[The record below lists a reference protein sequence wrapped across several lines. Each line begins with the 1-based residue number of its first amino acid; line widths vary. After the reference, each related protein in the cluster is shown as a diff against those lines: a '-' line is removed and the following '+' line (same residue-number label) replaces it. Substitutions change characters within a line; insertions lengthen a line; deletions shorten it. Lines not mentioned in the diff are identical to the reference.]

1 MTDGAEIENEFEE
14 VEVPAVSEEN
24 DVIEGEELLRQDE
37 TDGEVIVSDALG
49 NKKKG
54 KAAQPTKNSAKPIK
68 KATKPAKKSKVM
80 KAALKKKGK
89 TLREDEMELNSLF
102 DEKIVVKADNF
113 FYCKDCPGFVTSAR
127 LLARTHAQSCGS
139 KKKQTG
145 RRPKRIS
152 CPDCGAFCEGKKGL
166 KKHYKV
172 SHVIT
177 SYSCSKC
184 VKTFKNRK
192 NYVRHLKIHDDR
204 TAVKCPFCPRT
215 FLKESYM
222 RRHMKRVHQNAMKP
236 KANTSVRD
244 NVDEDDVGTEV
255 NFEIEVQLE
264 EAKIGQEHSWQL
276 NVSFPASDKAR
287 SCSYGSFFNTLGFY
301 SKQDWN
307 DWVKI
312 SQILSLPLSA
322 GGHRDEF
329 ELAWNRDGKGKE
341 EIICIGTTSKPTLF
355 EGGEVEDVATISDI
369 NAGVSAQAG
378 TAADDGAQ
386 AGNAGVGSGQTGTAG
401 VDSALAGVD
410 SALDGVDSALAGN
423 DSALAGAGAAEPMDG
438 AGAAEPMDV
447 SGAAHEIDVDGKKNE
462 REIEDNKEEKDV
474 NDGVDGDGAGLKDS
488 KEPLLVICPHC
499 NEGGFKD
506 AWFLKRHVQRM
517 HLVPIKCEICQ
528 TVFIDK
534 YRYFNHTKECFFTC
548 PREGCTFRE
557 KRKSR
562 LEGHMRKHEREW

>member
-1 MTDGAEIENEFEE
+1 MGQAKVSIGVQGGVEKPDNEGDKIGEKEPELRPAEVVSLADQVPGEAEVVESEVMLENVFMEEGDEAVDKVQTGVTDGAEIENEFEE

-37 TDGEVIVSDALG
+37 TDGEVIVSDVLG

-177 SYSCSKC
+177 SYNCSKC

-236 KANTSVRD
+236 KANTSVR
-244 NVDEDDVGTEV
+244 
-255 NFEIEVQLE
+255 
-264 EAKIGQEHSWQL
+264 
-276 NVSFPASDKAR
+276 
-287 SCSYGSFFNTLGFY
+287 
-301 SKQDWN
+301 
-307 DWVKI
+307 
-312 SQILSLPLSA
+312 
-322 GGHRDEF
+322 
-329 ELAWNRDGKGKE
+329 
-341 EIICIGTTSKPTLF
+341 
-355 EGGEVEDVATISDI
+355 
-369 NAGVSAQAG
+369 
-378 TAADDGAQ
+378 
-386 AGNAGVGSGQTGTAG
+386 
-401 VDSALAGVD
+401 LAGVFGL
-410 SALDGVDSALAGN
+410 LDGGDFIAEVTEEQVFGLGQDSQEMKRNLF
-423 DSALAGAGAAEPMDG
+423 
-438 AGAAEPMDV
+438 
-447 SGAAHEIDVDGKKNE
+447 HW
-462 REIEDNKEEKDV
+462 
-474 NDGVDGDGAGLKDS
+474 LKS
-488 KEPLLVICPHC
+488 TSL
-499 NEGGFKD
+499 
-506 AWFLKRHVQRM
+506 
-517 HLVPIKCEICQ
+517 
-528 TVFIDK
+528 T
-534 YRYFNHTKECFFTC
+534 
-548 PREGCTFRE
+548 
-557 KRKSR
+557 
-562 LEGHMRKHEREW
+562 

>member
-1 MTDGAEIENEFEE
+1 M
-14 VEVPAVSEEN
+14 
-24 DVIEGEELLRQDE
+24 
-37 TDGEVIVSDALG
+37 
-49 NKKKG
+49 
-54 KAAQPTKNSAKPIK
+54 
-68 KATKPAKKSKVM
+68 
-80 KAALKKKGK
+80 
-89 TLREDEMELNSLF
+89 
-102 DEKIVVKADNF
+102 KADNF

-177 SYSCSKC
+177 SYNCSKC

-215 FLKESYM
+215 FLNESYM

-322 GGHRDEF
+322 GGHRDDF
-329 ELAWNRDGKGKE
+329 ELAWNKDGNGKE
-341 EIICIGTTSKPTLF
+341 EIICVGTSSIPTLF
-355 EGGEVEDVATISDI
+355 EEEEREDDARKGD
-369 NAGVSAQAG
+369 
-378 TAADDGAQ
+378 TAE
-386 AGNAGVGSGQTGTAG
+386 SI
-401 VDSALAGVD
+401 
-410 SALDGVDSALAGN
+410 
-423 DSALAGAGAAEPMDG
+423 
-438 AGAAEPMDV
+438 DV
-447 SGAAHEIDVDGKKNE
+447 SGAVYEID
-462 REIEDNKEEKDV
+462 
-474 NDGVDGDGAGLKDS
+474 DGVDESKNGDCVDERKDENDVEESKEDNGVDDTLDDDGAGLEDS

-499 NEGGFKD
+499 KEGGFKD
-506 AWFLKRHVQRM
+506 AWFLKRHIQRM

-534 YRYFNHTKECFFTC
+534 YRYANHSKQCLYTC
-548 PREGCTFRE
+548 PREGCTFQE